1 MPWKHNETCDCGK
14 KIDFFFRSQME
25 FVICPKCKKEW
36 VIDVWTQEKREP
48 TEGDYIIATKLSRSK
63 GPLNIE
69 RGK

>member
-1 MPWKHNETCDCGK
+1 
-14 KIDFFFRSQME
+14 ME